1 MKKLVFLFLFIAFSF
16 VSFSQ
21 QQGLMQ
27 DLKQKYDTISELKD
41 LKTSDLY
48 SFTTKGRVGLIN
60 IMGQLIYEPYFES
73 ISVYNSYDVT
83 YLKGKMP
90 NGKTALLSTKGRV
103 IFQPHYE
110 DVFVA
115 QADLILTKDKGKY
128 GMANMEGIGYLYPE
142 FDTVKVMI
150 DEDTFF
156 VATMKEKNMIFN
168 TRSEVV
174 EYFDKD
180 TVITFLETVNT
191 SLLPFQWIVEP
202 KCEIVKYIG
211 GGNFY
216 IREGEKTKIINKKG
230 ETVGPKKMMIDP
242 KSVVNFDWSRLL
254 FRKNSLVGMA
264 EYDGKI
270 IVEPDYED
278 MSVVIEDEIYSYKL
292 NEKWGLIDRYGKI
305 LTQAQFEG
313 FSVVTYDNVQ
323 YIKTTNSSN
332 KTALLNRRGRPIF
345 QAYYEDIEPAN
356 KEGFYNQIQ
365 NGGKGLVSKEGIMYV
380 YPEYD
385 EVKAYL
391 GQDTFFVAHRNNR
404 YTVFGTKGEKIYDGL
419 NSILDIQ
426 DSSITYIENNM
437 LKRAVIKNNKIFPN
451 PKTINVKYKAFGEV
465 FDSIIIVKDSKGWT
479 YADKNTFKPLTE
491 KRFDFI
497 TPITKGYA
505 FVVEGKELNI
515 IDINFNT
522 VFTVINKGLVQ
533 TELEQMANLLQYAYK
548 QGMSYQYVRKNDKYG
563 IFRLKAIKEVRIKK

>member
-1 MKKLVFLFLFIAFSF
+1 MKKLVFLFLFIACSF
-16 VSFSQ
+16 ISFGQ
-21 QQGLMQ
+21 QQGLIQ

-48 SFTTKGRVGLIN
+48 SFTTKGKVGLIN

-73 ISVYNSYDVT
+73 ISVYNSHDVT

-90 NGKTALLSTKGRV
+90 NGKTALLDTKGRV

-110 DVFVA
+110 DVFVD

-211 GGNFY
+211 GGIFY
-216 IREGEKTKIINKKG
+216 VREGEKTKLINKKG
-230 ETVGPKKMMIDP
+230 EEVASKKMRIDP
-242 KSVVNFDWSRLL
+242 KSVISFDWSRLL

-270 IVEPDYED
+270 IVEPAYED

-292 NEKWGLIDRYGKI
+292 NEKWGLIDRNGKI

-313 FSVVTYDNVQ
+313 FSVVTYNNIQ

-356 KEGFYNQIQ
+356 EDGFYNQIQ
-365 NGGKGLVSKEGIMYV
+365 NGGKGLVSKGGIMYV

-385 EVKAYL
+385 EVKVYL

-426 DSSITYIENNM
+426 DSSIIYIENNI
-437 LKRAVIKNNKIFPN
+437 LKRAVIKDNKIFPN

-479 YADKNTFKPLTE
+479 YANKKTFRPLTE

-497 TPITKGYA
+497 TPMTKGYA

-515 IDINFNT
+515 IDRNFNT

-533 TELEQMANLLQYAYK
+533 AELEQMATLLQYAYK
-548 QGMSYQYVRKNDKYG
+548 QGMSYQYVRKDDKYG